1 MTKDRHDGRSGRCGE
16 ACAVCIVSAG
26 ADVIARR
33 ACDAGIL
40 PCRTYD
46 HVKLQVCVC
55 RPALIVETSKIA
67 DFNLCTLAGCRGFS
81 VRRRHA
87 PARVQF
93 IITKEI
99 SRREIDGVSK
109 KAQ

>member
-1 MTKDRHDGRSGRCGE
+1 MIKDRHDGRSGRCGE

-46 HVKLQVCVC
+46 HVKLQVCAG
-55 RPALIVETSKIA
+55 RLHGLPELSKIA
-67 DFNLCTLAGCRGFS
+67 NLNLCDPDGM
-81 VRRRHA
+81 RRFF
-87 PARVQF
+87 VIGQ
-93 IITKEI
+93 
-99 SRREIDGVSK
+99 
-109 KAQ
+109 